1 MIDVTNV
8 REVKGENMREKFDDF
23 ADKYGNGIIAM
34 SSIFLI
40 TILTGVLITA
50 TGKILVLEFDGLSG
64 RSQDSDGNFEERHF
78 DGGRLKF
85 YAE

>member
-1 MIDVTNV
+1 M
-8 REVKGENMREKFDDF
+8 KEKFNDF
-23 ADKYGNGIIAM
+23 AERHGNGIIAV
-34 SSIFLI
+34 SSLFLI

-64 RSQDSDGNFEERHF
+64 RTEDSEGNFEERHL